1 MKKCIEFNGVS
12 KKYEVGE
19 KAFYALNDV
28 SFSIDQHEMV
38 VILGPSGAGKST
50 LLNIMGGMDH
60 VTDGKVYMDG
70 LDISNYSEKELTD
83 YRAKNIGFIF
93 QFYNILP
100 TLTVKENVD
109 LIRDVVKNAKDSIEI
124 LNKVGLGGQENK
136 FPNQLSGGEQQRVS
150 IARAIVRKP
159 EIYIFDD
166 SFSALDFKTDAKLRE
181 ALAASCKETKSTVL
195 LVAQRISSILHAD
208 QIIVLDEGKMV
219 GKGTHAELM
228 ESCDVYQQIASSQL
242 TKEELANV

>member
-19 KAFYALNDV
+19 KAFYALDDV

-70 LDISNYSEKELTD
+70 VDISGYSEKELTD

-136 FPNQLSGGEQQRVS
+136 FPNQSSGGEQQRVS
-150 IARAIVRKP
+150 IARAIAKNP
-159 EIYIFDD
+159 KLLLCDEPTG
-166 SFSALDFKTDAKLRE
+166 ALDSNTGVEILKLLRE
-181 ALAASCKETKSTVL
+181 CTGENTVVIVTHNALIAD
-195 LVAQRISSILHAD
+195 VADRVIRLKNGK
-208 QIIVLDEGKMV
+208 IIENVVNAQPKNIDEV
-219 GKGTHAELM
+219 
-228 ESCDVYQQIASSQL
+228 
-242 TKEELANV
+242 NW

>member
-28 SFSIDQHEMV
+28 SFSINQHEMV

-70 LDISNYSEKELTD
+70 LDISKYSEKELTD

-109 LIRDVVKNAKDSIEI
+109 LIRDVVKNAKDSTEI
-124 LNKVGLGGQENK
+124 LNKVGLNGQENK

-150 IARAIVRKP
+150 IARAIAKNP
-159 EIYIFDD
+159 KLLLCDEPTG
-166 SFSALDFKTDAKLRE
+166 ALDSNTGVEILKLLRE
-181 ALAASCKETKSTVL
+181 CTGENTVVIVTHNALIAD
-195 LVAQRISSILHAD
+195 VADRVIRLKNGK
-208 QIIVLDEGKMV
+208 IIENVVNKQPKNIDEV
-219 GKGTHAELM
+219 
-228 ESCDVYQQIASSQL
+228 
-242 TKEELANV
+242 NW

>member
-19 KAFYALNDV
+19 KAFYALDDV

-70 LDISNYSEKELTD
+70 FDISGYSEKELTD

-109 LIRDVVKNAKDSIEI
+109 LIRDVVKNAKDSTEI
-124 LNKVGLGGQENK
+124 LNKVGLNGQENK

-150 IARAIVRKP
+150 IARAIAKNP
-159 EIYIFDD
+159 KLLLCDEPTG
-166 SFSALDFKTDAKLRE
+166 ALDSNTGVEILKLLRE
-181 ALAASCKETKSTVL
+181 CTGENTVVIVTHNALIAD
-195 LVAQRISSILHAD
+195 VADRVIRLKNGK
-208 QIIVLDEGKMV
+208 IIE
-219 GKGTHAELM
+219 
-228 ESCDVYQQIASSQL
+228 
-242 TKEELANV
+242 NVVNAQPKNINEVNW

>member
-150 IARAIVRKP
+150 IARAIAKNP
-159 EIYIFDD
+159 KLLLCDEPTG
-166 SFSALDFKTDAKLRE
+166 ALDSNTGVEILKLLRE
-181 ALAASCKETKSTVL
+181 CTGENTVVIVTHNALIAD
-195 LVAQRISSILHAD
+195 VADRVIRLKNGK
-208 QIIVLDEGKMV
+208 IIENFVNAQPKNINEV
-219 GKGTHAELM
+219 
-228 ESCDVYQQIASSQL
+228 
-242 TKEELANV
+242 NW

>member
-19 KAFYALNDV
+19 KAFYALDDV

-70 LDISNYSEKELTD
+70 LDISGYSEKELTD

-109 LIRDVVKNAKDSIEI
+109 LIRDVVKNAKDSTEI
-124 LNKVGLGGQENK
+124 LNKVGLNGQENK

-150 IARAIVRKP
+150 IARAIAKNP
-159 EIYIFDD
+159 KLLLCDEPTG
-166 SFSALDFKTDAKLRE
+166 ALDSNTGVEILKLLRE
-181 ALAASCKETKSTVL
+181 YTKDNTVVIVTHNALIAD
-195 LVAQRISSILHAD
+195 VADRVIRLKNGK
-208 QIIVLDEGKMV
+208 IIE
-219 GKGTHAELM
+219 
-228 ESCDVYQQIASSQL
+228 
-242 TKEELANV
+242 NVVNAQPKNINEVNW